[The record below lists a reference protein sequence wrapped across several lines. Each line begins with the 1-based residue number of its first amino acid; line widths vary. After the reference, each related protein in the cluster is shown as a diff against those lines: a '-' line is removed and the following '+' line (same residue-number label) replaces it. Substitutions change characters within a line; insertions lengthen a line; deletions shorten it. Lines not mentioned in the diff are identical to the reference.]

1 MTEKSS
7 NFEPAY
13 LQTDLKAKKEE
24 AVESLKNCQL
34 CPRECKVNRLEEEIG
49 YCQTGRW
56 SIVSSY
62 GPHFGEEPELVG
74 TNGSGT
80 IFFGHCN
87 LNCCFCQNYDISQL
101 GHGQVTKANELTN
114 MMLALQKM
122 GCHNINLV
130 SPTHVV
136 AQFIEALASAKDK
149 GLRLPVVYNSGGYDS
164 VSTLKFLEGLID
176 IYMPDAKYSDSELA
190 KKYSLAPDYFEIN
203 KQALKE
209 MHRQVGDL
217 ITDNRGVAGRG
228 LLIRHLV
235 LPNRIAGSFEVLRFI
250 AEKISKE
257 SYVNI
262 MLQYRPC
269 YHADRYLELSRR
281 LTHEEYQ
288 EVIDYAQKLGLHRGF

>member
-228 LLIRHLV
+228 ILIRHLV
-235 LPNRIAGSFEVLRFI
+235 LPNWI
-250 AEKISKE
+250 
-257 SYVNI
+257 
-262 MLQYRPC
+262 
-269 YHADRYLELSRR
+269 
-281 LTHEEYQ
+281 
-288 EVIDYAQKLGLHRGF
+288 